1 MQEVTGAKDPIE
13 ALIYAKEQLKMRD
26 RRARTRSSRVLELVD
41 LLDFVEDFR
50 HKTKSEVMLELMKM
64 SSRVNEEDEEI
75 KNLKKQYIKKQLE
88 LGIKG
93 IDEVSD
99 LINSIL
105 PSTMMMLKSMV
116 APTKEKPKIKIT
128 FKDGSVVEK

>member
-1 MQEVTGAKDPIE
+1 LQEVTGAKDPIE